1 MVQLIAYTQT
11 GDNPIYLD
19 LSDTSIKATY
29 SSKEI
34 QDVTQQK
41 SDFTHNIT
49 LPFTQVN
56 NDFFAHYYEVNVDGS
71 FRADVKASCS
81 IYVDSNLIF
90 DGYIQ
95 LVKVDTLNENYTAI
109 CFGDVANLATE
120 LGEDKLND
128 LDLSKYNHI
137 LTSLDVISS
146 WNGLT
151 EYIGTQPD
159 GDEIL
164 YPIIDNGFN
173 YHGNTLNTFD
183 GAINVNDLRPAI
195 KVKTL
200 LDEVVNKAGYTINS
214 TFLNSTFF
222 TNQYMTLGGE
232 VEGVITDP
240 PTGDT
245 LDGFKVGKTSTQNIT
260 PFANDLLV
268 LDNESSANG
277 YYDTNSNWASSSYT
291 APYSGDYSFMI
302 QLAINVSTMPSVQN
316 NVRVHVNGVA
326 SVYFITFEPTA
337 TGSDVFVFSFPPI
350 SLDASDVVTFKI
362 AADSTAVY
370 GVFENLTINGAVYD
384 TFAKLVEAP
393 ISYAGGVVP
402 LGVGNN
408 LLPKD
413 KQVDFVKSIFARYN
427 LIVEIDKDTPKQLN
441 IEPIQDFRD
450 VGVSKDW
457 TDKLDLSKS
466 VIIEPTN
473 KYRKAELN
481 LTDKEDE
488 DRVNKLWQDQKSEVY
503 NSYKYPFY
511 GDFGSGELKVPTI
524 FSSFVP
530 KKVYNNI
537 MFIAQHFEWVD
548 GVIKAVKTKPKLFYY
563 SGKKQL
569 PPASNFNLT
578 DGDGTFYP
586 KTEYPFCH
594 HYSMAGDLVTETDTD
609 IRFKAGSVLNQSSLV
624 ETQTGSDVYNVYW
637 KRYLDNIYNK
647 EARIQTAYFYLTSQD
662 IADFKYNDKIFIKD
676 SYWFINKINSY
687 AIGVGN
693 STKVELIKALE
704 SPKLE
709 LCNLTVSTS
718 NLNGTTNWID
728 ADGVS
733 TQPTAAC
740 CEAEGYTFTGS
751 KCYWNTLVSSSDL
764 SEPPVLYDGVD
775 TSIVI
780 VGQNSTSLKSG
791 NTTTET
797 EFNGVIKKI
806 GEGDPKEG
814 YALSWNDT
822 LEQTD
827 WRAIPDSGAKT
838 DKIDITS
845 AQYQALGSTP
855 ITLVAAPGSGKVII
869 PVSIYIYARRTS
881 TETSSRDLY
890 LGDTTSTSSGGYY
903 TYIRDFMNNETGSRT
918 YIAPPTK
925 GEIAQGSLANRRL
938 QLYSNGAFNGLIELT
953 VYVTYQ
959 IMDI

>member
-1 MVQLIAYTQT
+1 
-11 GDNPIYLD
+11 
-19 LSDTSIKATY
+19 
-29 SSKEI
+29 
-34 QDVTQQK
+34 
-41 SDFTHNIT
+41 
-49 LPFTQVN
+49 
-56 NDFFAHYYEVNVDGS
+56 VNVDGS
-71 FRADVKASCS
+71 FRADVKASCY

-173 YHGNTLNTFD
+173 YQGNTLNTFD

-200 LDEVVNKAGYTINS
+200 LDEVVSKAGYTINS

-260 PFANDLLV
+260 PSANDLIV
-268 LDNESSANG
+268 FDNESSANG

-291 APYSGDYSFMI
+291 VPYSGAYSLMV
-302 QLAINVSTMPSVQN
+302 QLVISVVTMPSIPN
-316 NVRVHVNGVA
+316 SIRVYVNGVA
-326 SVYFITFEPTA
+326 SVYFITFEPTS

-370 GVFENLTINGAVYD
+370 GIFETLTINGTSYD
-384 TFAKLVEAP
+384 TFAKLIEAP
-393 ISYAGGVVP
+393 ISYAGGVVQ

-413 KQVDFVKSIFARYN
+413 KQVDFVKSILSRYN
-427 LIVEIDKDTPKQLN
+427 LIVEADKTIPKQLN
-441 IEPIQDFRD
+441 IEPIQDYRD
-450 VGVSKDW
+450 AGLSKDW
-457 TDKLDLSKS
+457 TNKLDLSKS
-466 VIIEPTN
+466 VIIESTN
-473 KYRKAELN
+473 RFRKAELN

-488 DRVNKLWQDQKSEVY
+488 DRVSKWWQDQKSEVY

-511 GDFGSGELKVPTI
+511 GDFGSGELKVSTI

-530 KKVYNNI
+530 KKVDNNL
-537 MFIAQHFEWVD
+537 MFIAQHFEFED
-548 GVIKAVKTKPKLFYY
+548 GVAKAVKTKPKLFYY

-569 PPASNFNLT
+569 PPASNFKIT
-578 DGDGTFYP
+578 DGGGTFYI

-594 HYSMAGDLVTETDTD
+594 HYSMAGDLVTEIDTD
-609 IRFKAGSVLNQSSLV
+609 IRFKAGNILNQSSLV
-624 ETQTGSDVYNVYW
+624 ETQTGNDVYNVYW
-637 KRYLDNIYNK
+637 KKYLDNIYNK
-647 EARIQTAYFYLTSQD
+647 DARIQTAYFYLTSQD
-662 IADFKYNDKIFIKD
+662 ISDFKYNDKVFIKD
-676 SYWFINKINSY
+676 SYWFINKISSY
-687 AIGVGN
+687 AIGVDN

-704 SPKLE
+704 SPNVE
-709 LCNLTVSTS
+709 LCALTVTS
-718 NLNGTTNWID
+718 HNLNGTTNWID
-728 ADGVS
+728 SDGAS
-733 TQPTAAC
+733 ASPTAAC
-740 CEAEGYTFTGS
+740 CEAEGLTMVGNKCIWNSMTGTS
-751 KCYWNTLVSSSDL
+751 NL
-764 SEPPVLYDGVD
+764 SEPPILYDGND
-775 TSIVI
+775 TSTVI

-791 NTTTET
+791 NTITET
-797 EFNGVIKKI
+797 SFNGVIKKV

-822 LEQTD
+822 LQQTD
-827 WRAIPDSGAKT
+827 WRELPPSLSLG
-838 DKIDITS
+838 ITS
-845 AQYQALGSTP
+845 SKIYIKPDQFKAWSDSALQSYSRDTLGSVQPSAYVSRARVFASSFVPSGYRVEGFNIYSSMNRLAKGYTSTVTSDN
-855 ITLVAAPGSGKVII
+855 ITLRGSGNANT
-869 PVSIYIYARRTS
+869 PVGILPVWNSIEGSYFTLTYEIGASTDEIYGAYI
-881 TETSSRDLY
+881 
-890 LGDTTSTSSGGYY
+890 
-903 TYIRDFMNNETGSRT
+903 
-918 YIAPPTK
+918 
-925 GEIAQGSLANRRL
+925 EIA
-938 QLYSNGAFNGLIELT
+938 LI
-953 VYVTYQ
+953 
-959 IMDI
+959 